1 MRSSR
6 ISAPRSLV
14 RDLAPAVTPPA
25 LPFTR
30 RERALIA
37 RLRTPAAVQRWLNA
51 MRYNAESDG
60 ETQRSFR
67 QVVRTGSAHC
77 MEAALSAAVI
87 LEQHGYP
94 PLVMSIESIDRLD
107 HVLFVYRANGGGWG
121 SIARSRDPG
130 LHGRKPVFPTRRA
143 LAMSY
148 VDPYV
153 DGSGRVRGYGVV
165 NLAKALGDYDWR
177 LSERNLWKAEQLLI
191 DWPHHKIRTS
201 DRRHRALRKRYL
213 EYREATGR
221 KPLFYDN
228 RHTWK
233 PLPPEF
239 RV

>member
-1 MRSSR
+1 V
-6 ISAPRSLV
+6 I
-14 RDLAPAVTPPA
+14 PPS
-25 LPFTR
+25 LPFTP
-30 RERALIA
+30 RERALVA
-37 RLRTPAAVQRWLNA
+37 RLRTPHAVQRWINTLP
-51 MRYNAESDG
+51 YNSEDDG
-60 ETQRSFR
+60 ETQQSFR
-67 QVVRTGSAHC
+67 QVLRTRKAHC

-94 PLVMSIESIDRLD
+94 PLIMSIESIDLLD
-107 HVLFVYRANGGGWG
+107 HVLFVYRSNGGWG

-130 LHGRKPVFPTRRA
+130 LHGRKPMFPSLRA

-153 DGSGRVRGYGVV
+153 DATGRVRGFGVV
-165 NLAKALGDYDWR
+165 DMAKEMGAYDWR

-201 DRRHRALRKRYL
+201 NRRYKTMRERYL
-213 EYREATGR
+213 AYREATGK
-221 KPLFYDN
+221 KPVYYAN

-239 RV
+239 V

>member
-1 MRSSR
+1 M
-6 ISAPRSLV
+6 P
-14 RDLAPAVTPPA
+14 
-25 LPFTR
+25 
-30 RERALIA
+30 
-37 RLRTPAAVQRWLNA
+37 
-51 MRYNAESDG
+51 YNAEPDG

-67 QVVRTGSAHC
+67 HVVRLGSAHC

-94 PLVMSIESIDRLD
+94 PLIMSLESIDLLD
-107 HVLFVYRANGGGWG
+107 HVLFVYKANGGWG

-130 LHGRKPVFPTRRA
+130 LHGRKPVFPTWRA
-143 LAMSY
+143 LARSY

-153 DGSGRVRGYGVV
+153 DATGRIRAYGVV
-165 NLAKALGDYDWR
+165 NMAEALGRYDWR

-191 DWPHHKIRTS
+191 DWPHHRIRTS
-201 DRRHRALRKRYL
+201 DRRYRALRKRYL
-213 EYREATGR
+213 AYRAATGK

-239 RV
+239 QA

>member
-1 MRSSR
+1 M
-6 ISAPRSLV
+6 P
-14 RDLAPAVTPPA
+14 PPTP
-25 LPFTR
+25 PFTR

-37 RLRTPAAVQRWLNA
+37 QLRTPAAVQRWLNA
-51 MRYNAESDG
+51 MRYNAESNG

-67 QVVRTGSAHC
+67 LVVRTGMAHC

-94 PLVMSIESIDRLD
+94 PLVMSIESIDLLD
-107 HVLFVYRANGGGWG
+107 HVLFVYKAASGWG

-130 LHGRKPVFPTRRA
+130 LHGRRPVFPTRRA

-165 NLAKALGDYDWR
+165 NLAKELGDYDWR

-191 DWPHHKIRTS
+191 GWPHHKIRTS
-201 DRRHRALRKRYL
+201 DRRHRALEKRYL
-213 EYREATGR
+213 EYRGATGK
-221 KPLFYDN
+221 KPVYYAN
-228 RHTWK
+228 RRTWK
-233 PLPPEF
+233 PLPREF
-239 RV
+239 QA